1 MDTQEFI
8 ELDLQLGE
16 ALSEIRRL
24 QGLIKDRE
32 DTIDAMRSLLNRI
45 IRTAQESYSLGPER
59 TRRFPEA
66 SGKEVSKE
74 AF

>member
-1 MDTQEFI
+1 MDTQDFI
-8 ELDLQLGE
+8 EMDLQLGE
-16 ALSEIRRL
+16 ALCEIRRL
-24 QGLIKDRE
+24 QATIKERDEVIEGL
-32 DTIDAMRSLLNRI
+32 RSLLNRI
-45 IRTAQESYSLGPER
+45 IGTAQESYSLGSER

>member
-32 DTIDAMRSLLNRI
+32 DTIDAMRSLLNTI
-45 IRTAQESYSLGPER
+45 IKTAQDSYSLGPER